1 MRGLQRRQPSLL
13 RCKKDRL
20 GPPQPRA
27 SVRSVEQSGPTVV
40 IKKYSNRRL
49 YDTSDSRYITLE
61 ELAQKIRAGKDVRV
75 VDAKSGDDLT
85 QATLAQI
92 ILESRRAARLLPVP
106 LLTQLIRM
114 GDDAL
119 AEFFGKYMSWALEM
133 YMHART
139 GAQAIAPF
147 NPLAT
152 LPFTATNAL
161 ARLFANG
168 PGWNGKAPPPPPPV
182 EHAPAPEAPG
192 EDAPKDD
199 EASPAASDREDIA
212 ALRRELEDLK
222 TALKATLLH
231 DRGG

>member
-1 MRGLQRRQPSLL
+1 ML
-13 RCKKDRL
+13 
-20 GPPQPRA
+20 
-27 SVRSVEQSGPTVV
+27 SVQQSGPTVV

-61 ELAQKIRAGKDVRV
+61 ELAQKIRSGKDVRV

-85 QATLAQI
+85 QPTLAQI

-133 YMHART
+133 YTHARS
-139 GAQAIAPF
+139 GAQALAPF

-152 LPFTATNAL
+152 LPFTATNAI
-161 ARLFANG
+161 ARLFAQG
-168 PGWNGKAPPPPPPV
+168 PGWTPANGTPPPGPPPV
-182 EHAPAPEAPG
+182 EVPPEPA
-192 EDAPKDD
+192 
-199 EASPAASDREDIA
+199 PAASEPPQTDDDAGSANDREDIA

-222 TALKATLLH
+222 TALKATLLQN
-231 DRGG
+231 DGS